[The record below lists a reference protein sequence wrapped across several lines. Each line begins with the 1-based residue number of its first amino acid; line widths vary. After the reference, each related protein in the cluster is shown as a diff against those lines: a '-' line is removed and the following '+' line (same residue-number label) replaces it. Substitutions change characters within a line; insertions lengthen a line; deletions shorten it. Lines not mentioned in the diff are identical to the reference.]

1 MTVFFRLLRQA
12 LAYKWWMLLASFLGF
27 LTIGSSVGLMMT
39 SAYIISRAALH
50 PSVAVLQVA
59 IVGVRFFGISRGIFR
74 YLERLVS
81 HEVTFRLLAGFR
93 VWFYRSI
100 EPLAP
105 AVLQK
110 FRSGDLL
117 TRVVSDVENLE
128 HLYVRVLAPPFVAL
142 FVLILMWFLLGI
154 FSPIFSLILLIAF
167 VLTGSLLPFLTRKLS
182 HAVGEQIVRVN
193 SQLNTTAIDSV
204 QGMAELLAFGQ
215 TARHF
220 RRFEE
225 LNRKLTELQRKMN
238 TITGTY
244 ESLLNLA
251 INLTVSVLLWVA
263 IPSVEQGT
271 LNGVYLAVLA
281 LGTMAAFEAI
291 LPLPAAAQYLDQSI
305 ASGRRLFEITD
316 APAAITE
323 PDSSS
328 PRPSDFSI
336 EFKQVGF
343 RYPGNS
349 SPVLHHISFFLP
361 EGQHFAIV
369 GASGAGKT
377 TLTHLLLR
385 FWDVTEGAI
394 FLGGHSLSRF
404 HSEDARRFFA
414 LVSQQTYLFNGTIQ
428 DNLRLARPDASN
440 QELEQAAREAEIH
453 DFISSLPRGYLTE
466 VGEQGLMLSG
476 GERQRLALARA
487 LLKKAPILLL
497 DEPTAN
503 LDAVTE
509 QKILATLQRI
519 LQGRTTL
526 LITHRLS
533 GLEKMDRIFVL
544 RQGQI
549 VESGTH
555 VELLVR
561 GGLYAKMWAIQN
573 EQIALE
579 MVGTAQTA

>member
-81 HEVTFRLLAGFR
+81 HEVTFRLLARFR

-204 QGMAELLAFGQ
+204 QGMAELVAFGQ

-316 APAAITE
+316 APAAIAE
-323 PDSSS
+323 PDSPS
-328 PRPSDFSI
+328 PRPSDLSI

-349 SPVLHHISFFLP
+349 SPVLHHISFSLP

-509 QKILATLQRI
+509 QKILTTLQRI

-555 VELLVR
+555 VELLAR

>member
-81 HEVTFRLLAGFR
+81 HEVTFRLLARFR

-193 SQLNTTAIDSV
+193 SQLNTTAIDGV
-204 QGMAELLAFGQ
+204 QGMAELVAFGQ

-316 APAAITE
+316 APAAIAE
-323 PDSSS
+323 PDSPS
-328 PRPSDFSI
+328 PRPSDLSI

-349 SPVLHHISFFLP
+349 SPVLHHISFSLP

-509 QKILATLQRI
+509 QKILTTLQRI

-555 VELLVR
+555 VELLAR